1 MLLHFQCTS
10 KIQNPI
16 CRSQGL
22 NILSEPAEDYWIV
35 PVKTEKYGQ
44 CNCKIVMQDTG
55 YAGLQKLA
63 REQEIGALQDK
74 RANLEVFMRVG
85 NIGQEKAS
93 VCVCVFFSGSHGNSN
108 IMILI
113 LQKVPTFL
121 FEPQLA
127 LRILS
132 LPLKDAT

>member
-1 MLLHFQCTS
+1 MPFT
-10 KIQNPI
+10 
-16 CRSQGL
+16 RL

-63 REQEIGALQDK
+63 RKQEIGALQDK
-74 RANLEVFMRVG
+74 RANLEDFMRVG

-93 VCVCVFFSGSHGNSN
+93 VCVCVFF
-108 IMILI
+108 
-113 LQKVPTFL
+113 FL
-121 FEPQLA
+121 VRME
-127 LRILS
+127 I
-132 LPLKDAT
+132 ATS